1 MELVIRHQFR
11 NIKTGDKN
19 FYITNFFYK
28 LFQNLEIEYP
38 DIKFRIENQPE
49 YEDKGQGSV
58 YSCMNFSIINPENQ
72 NYILFSFFDNWK
84 YHFMKH
90 LGWNAKN
97 MKKFFYPGGFNF
109 LDYFTFKSHTKNNF
123 DLEFPIDI
131 ESVYEPFY
139 YGPYFDC
146 CYDEMSNLYQ
156 IRNNFEKIHKL
167 FFRGWMWDFRKNMTD
182 GLNQEDILII
192 DKNIDNENFEYVEYL
207 NEISKYKACLS
218 LPGGN
223 EVCNR
228 DIECFAVGVPV
239 IRPALN
245 VNYVDPLIPNY
256 HYISC
261 YDFCDYTIDGHA
273 KYQSYDDFKKNLVNT
288 WNKVK
293 NDDEYLNFV
302 SKNARDWFERNCIS
316 DNNLHFV
323 LNNLDLSI
331 LK

>member
-1 MELVIRHQFR
+1 
-11 NIKTGDKN
+11 
-19 FYITNFFYK
+19 
-28 LFQNLEIEYP
+28 
-38 DIKFRIENQPE
+38 
-49 YEDKGQGSV
+49 
-58 YSCMNFSIINPENQ
+58 
-72 NYILFSFFDNWK
+72 
-84 YHFMKH
+84 
-90 LGWNAKN
+90 
-97 MKKFFYPGGFNF
+97 
-109 LDYFTFKSHTKNNF
+109 
-123 DLEFPIDI
+123 
-131 ESVYEPFY
+131 
-139 YGPYFDC
+139 
-146 CYDEMSNLYQ
+146 MSKLYQ
-156 IRNNFEKIHKL
+156 IRNNFEKINKL

-261 YDFCDYTIDGHA
+261 YDFCDYTIDGNA